1 MQQTKKFA
9 IVTFSPE
16 TVRGVLFR
24 QTRDSIE
31 TVSFISEP
39 ISSDDPSAAWKSVL
53 KAMGRGKEYPLY
65 LVGSLKNG
73 ICFDTMSAELPS
85 RLQRQAL
92 ELELPRHLL
101 DVPDNVR
108 FQFVT
113 LHTGD
118 DGMSDLR
125 LYAVPDSSFEPL
137 AAMLTQS
144 NSRAD
149 GFLYPALLL
158 RKGDP
163 QFQAPELDKNLCFAD
178 GKWHSLPVP
187 AENLRQW
194 QELLAENFVFP
205 ADADFDLKSYL
216 TNFIAARFIR
226 ENHQDSN
233 LELLP
238 KQLRPKRLQSQ
249 LRITLILLVLLILN
263 IFWSCAGNWKGDFSK
278 MRSLK
283 REANQLR
290 QENSELK
297 RKLKSKEKSQ
307 KELVRLLN
315 LRAGEADLPG
325 KLADISKV
333 IPQNVLVTS
342 MRWTE
347 NGVELQMQT
356 TEEQPN
362 ISGAIRTLPYWKISQ
377 LQQRRWGNSDSSMI
391 TLKLVPAEE
400 KK

>member
-205 ADADFDLKSYL
+205 AGADFDLKSYL

-226 ENHQDSN
+226 ENHQDSD

-315 LRAGEADLPG
+315 LRAGETDLPG

>member
-101 DVPDNVR
+101 NVPDNVR

-205 ADADFDLKSYL
+205 AGADFDLKSYL

-226 ENHQDSN
+226 ENHQDSD

-315 LRAGEADLPG
+315 LRAGETDLPG

>member
-205 ADADFDLKSYL
+205 AGADFDLKSYL

-226 ENHQDSN
+226 ENHQDSD

-263 IFWSCAGNWKGDFSK
+263 IFWSCAGNWKGDFSR

-315 LRAGEADLPG
+315 LRAGETDLPG

>member
-1 MQQTKKFA
+1 M
-9 IVTFSPE
+9 
-16 TVRGVLFR
+16 
-24 QTRDSIE
+24 
-31 TVSFISEP
+31 
-39 ISSDDPSAAWKSVL
+39 
-53 KAMGRGKEYPLY
+53 
-65 LVGSLKNG
+65 
-73 ICFDTMSAELPS
+73 
-85 RLQRQAL
+85 
-92 ELELPRHLL
+92 
-101 DVPDNVR
+101 
-108 FQFVT
+108 
-113 LHTGD
+113 
-118 DGMSDLR
+118 
-125 LYAVPDSSFEPL
+125 
-137 AAMLTQS
+137 
-144 NSRAD
+144 
-149 GFLYPALLL
+149 
-158 RKGDP
+158 
-163 QFQAPELDKNLCFAD
+163 
-178 GKWHSLPVP
+178 
-187 AENLRQW
+187 
-194 QELLAENFVFP
+194 
-205 ADADFDLKSYL
+205 
-216 TNFIAARFIR
+216 
-226 ENHQDSN
+226 
-233 LELLP
+233 ELLP

-263 IFWSCAGNWKGDFSK
+263 IFWSCAGNWKGDFSR

-315 LRAGEADLPG
+315 LRAGETDLPG

>member
-1 MQQTKKFA
+1 M
-9 IVTFSPE
+9 
-16 TVRGVLFR
+16 VRGVLFR
-24 QTRDSIE
+24 QTRDIIE
-31 TVSFISEP
+31 AVSLISEP

-65 LVGSLKNG
+65 LAGSLRNG
-73 ICFDTMSAELPS
+73 ICFDTVSAELPA

-101 DVPDNVR
+101 NVPDNVR

-118 DGMSDLR
+118 DGTSGLR
-125 LYAVPDSSFEPL
+125 IYAVPDSSFEPL

-149 GFLYPALLL
+149 GFIYPALLL
-158 RKGDP
+158 RTGDP
-163 QFQAPELDKNLCFAD
+163 QFQAPELDKELSFAD
-178 GKWHSLPVP
+178 GKWQSHPVP

-205 ADADFDLKSYL
+205 VGADFDFKSYL
-216 TNFIAARFIR
+216 TSFIAARFIC
-226 ENHQDSN
+226 ENHQDSD
-233 LELLP
+233 LDILP
-238 KQLRPKRLQSQ
+238 KQLRPKRLQNQ
-249 LRITLILLVLLILN
+249 LRVTLILLVLLILN
-263 IFWSCAGNWKGDFSK
+263 IFWSCAGNWKGDFSR

-315 LRAGEADLPG
+315 LRAGETDLPG

-342 MRWTE
+342 LRWTE

-362 ISGAIRTLPYWKISQ
+362 ISGAIRALPYWKISQ

-391 TLKLVPAEE
+391 TLKLIPAEE